1 MGYVKVYFILLI
13 FSSSGFA
20 QSGEIDKENQKLA
33 RLQSEISSLQGELN
47 SLSVEEEN
55 TYTHL
60 EKLKKEELL
69 LNKLINELKAEE
81 YRATQR
87 INQLTRQINSHEQE
101 IGMLKD
107 SYSRYIVWQ
116 YKKAGRSE
124 LKYIFSA
131 NSLNEMY
138 LRYKNMEFL
147 HDAYADVKS
156 DLENSINTANN
167 QKADLQEVKNQK
179 QLIIEKKRKEADIID
194 KNRNEKQILLAK
206 LKKNQHNLETEIDE
220 KRKAQL
226 AIKDLIS
233 KLIREAEAR
242 RLASSE
248 KEKEEIPDFS
258 YKGNTKLQTL
268 RGKLEWPLYKG
279 TIVRKFGN
287 NKNPKLKTV
296 TVNYG
301 VDIRAIN
308 SSDVRVVASGVI
320 SAIEWIPGY
329 GSIIIVNHNDNY
341 RTVYGHVN
349 NISVREGANVTAGDV
364 IANVAESIEGKVLH
378 FEVWDGRKNENPELW
393 LAKK

>member
-87 INQLTRQINSHEQE
+87 INQLTRQINSHEQD

-301 VDIRAIN
+301 VDIRAMN